1 MGVALR
7 PAGSGGLRVSMQCGG
22 QSDSRGK
29 LQPSRAT
36 PRLHSTEKQNPLAKE
51 GRSSNYIIPQGTG
64 VRIWTRPRVSAL
76 LFLCSSRGPE
86 FCSQHP
92 TGVPQLPTSYSRV
105 KEIQHSVLASSGP
118 AHMCTPPPTHTYKK
132 GFRTLASRH
141 TLKT

>member
-1 MGVALR
+1 MGVTLR
-7 PAGSGGLRVSMQCGG
+7 PAGSGGPRVSMQCGG

-51 GRSSNYIIPQGTG
+51 GRSSNYTIPQGTG
-64 VRIWTRPRVSAL
+64 VRIWTRPHVSAL

-86 FCSQHP
+86 FCSQHL

-105 KEIQHSVLASSGP
+105 RRSNTVFWPLQALHTCVPL
-118 AHMCTPPPTHTYKK
+118 PP
-132 GFRTLASRH
+132 H
-141 TLKT
+141 TLIKKDSELWPADTR